1 MTLNVLAAHA
11 LPISLACNALFAP
24 ALVWVLISLR
34 SSRGESTRCEQA
46 LTERT
51 AQLRNEE
58 ERHSRTQQAL
68 KTATD
73 FITALYPLHRQEAGD
88 AADYGER
95 YRYWQKKALLLWA
108 QVREQSAAKQREA
121 KLELGYKIVE
131 AILSYVLPHPT
142 PSCMP

>member
-1 MTLNVLAAHA
+1 MTLNILAAHA

-24 ALVWVLISLR
+24 ALVWALISLR
-34 SSRGESTRCEQA
+34 SSRGESTRSEQA

-58 ERHSRTQQAL
+58 ERHSRTVEAL

-73 FITALYPLHRQEAGD
+73 FIAALYPLHRQEAGD

-95 YRYWQKKALLLWA
+95 YRYWQKKTLLLWA
-108 QVREQSAAKQREA
+108 QAREQSAAKQREA